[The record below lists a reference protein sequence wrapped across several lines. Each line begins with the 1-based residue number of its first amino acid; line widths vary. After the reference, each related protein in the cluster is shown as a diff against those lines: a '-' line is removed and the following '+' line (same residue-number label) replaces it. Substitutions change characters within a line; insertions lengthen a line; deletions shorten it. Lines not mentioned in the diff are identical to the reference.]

1 MNWAADERRW
11 TQMKTLFFICV
22 YLRLSAALLFGEVVD
37 RIAVVVGK
45 HVIAESEVLRDLRV
59 TAFLDQVPLDLS
71 PETKRKA
78 AARLVDQFLILGE
91 AAFSHYTLPAEVDAE
106 DLLRQVKSQYPSDAE
121 YRAALARYRV
131 SEPEVLAQ
139 LLDGL
144 RTSRFT
150 DLRFRP
156 EIQFSDDELHDFYA
170 TLVEQ
175 WKRENRSGIPTF
187 EDSRSTVER
196 ILLEQRSMQA
206 LDRWLGAT
214 RTETRILYREE
225 VFKGAAA

>member
-1 MNWAADERRW
+1 MYLATDERRW
-11 TQMKTLFFICV
+11 TQITTLFLICV
-22 YLRLSAALLFGEVVD
+22 YLCLSAALLFGEVLD

-59 TAFLDQVPLDLS
+59 AAFLDQAPLDLS
-71 PETKRKA
+71 PEKKRKA
-78 AARLVDQFLILGE
+78 AARLVDQFLILEE
-91 AAFSHYTLPAEVDAE
+91 AVFSRFTLPTEVEAE
-106 DLLRQVKSQYPSDAE
+106 DLLGQVKSQYASDAE
-121 YRAALARYRV
+121 YRAALGRYQV
-131 SEPEVLAQ
+131 SEPEVIEQ

-156 EIQFSDDELHDFYA
+156 EIQSSDEDLHDFYN
-170 TLVEQ
+170 TLVDQ
-175 WKRENRSGIPTF
+175 WKRENRSVIPSF

-206 LDRWLGAT
+206 LDRWLGAS

-225 VFKGAAA
+225 VFK